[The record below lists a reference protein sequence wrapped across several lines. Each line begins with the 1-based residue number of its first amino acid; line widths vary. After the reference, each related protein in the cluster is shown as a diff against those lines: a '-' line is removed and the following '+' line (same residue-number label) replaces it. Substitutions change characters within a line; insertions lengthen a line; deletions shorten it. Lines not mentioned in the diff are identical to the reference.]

1 MPSPP
6 RAEQV
11 GDHGVVAVW
20 SEARTLAQVTNRCV
34 SPSSTPVRRAAGL
47 LAGLAL
53 GAALLAGCSSEGA
66 STDCGLD
73 SCTITFDRG
82 VEASASIFGVEAKLV
97 GAQGDQVTVE
107 VAGEQL
113 SLTVGQQATEVGGLQ
128 VSLDSVTDQNVV
140 LRIAPNPSS

>member
-1 MPSPP
+1 M
-6 RAEQV
+6 
-11 GDHGVVAVW
+11 
-20 SEARTLAQVTNRCV
+20 TNRPV
-34 SPSSTPVRRAAGL
+34 SPSLTPVRRAAGL

-73 SCTITFDRG
+73 ACTVTFDRG
-82 VEASASIFGVEAKLV
+82 VDASATILGVEAKLI

-113 SLTVGQQATEVGGLQ
+113 SLTVGQQATEAGGFQ
-128 VSLDSVTDQNVV
+128 VSLDSVTDQQVV
-140 LRIAPNPSS
+140 IRVARNPNG